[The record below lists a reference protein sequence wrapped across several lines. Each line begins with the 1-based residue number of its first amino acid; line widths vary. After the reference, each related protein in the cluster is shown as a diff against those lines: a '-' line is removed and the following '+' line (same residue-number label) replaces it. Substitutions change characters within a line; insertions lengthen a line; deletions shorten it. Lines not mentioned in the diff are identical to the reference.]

1 MSEPT
6 ATTSE
11 IKTTGSKTTAE
22 LEKQLMRAKQLIVGA
37 VHGDRAAVGRFG
49 DAVGSGG

>member
-1 MSEPT
+1 MSEPI

-11 IKTTGSKTTAE
+11 IKTTGSKTAADAGE
-22 LEKQLMRAKQLIVGA
+22 AADRGA